1 MTLPYDKNDNDT
13 YTEILGSTPQADVRL
28 HMFRDPTGR
37 YRETD
42 RNGVGIFGNF
52 TSESD
57 AKARDNVLRFAPTK
71 LTGLKLIKTIQL
83 RTLLPMSLV
92 HRYEMGAEKL
102 DHIQSTP
109 IFFDSKLE
117 KFVALMDH
125 RFLRDMSLHELR
137 EDEEYW
143 AKFRRMITAY
153 PAQPVKGEVTSI
165 GLLFDTLDELRKSLM
180 ERAEG
185 TSFQILEMLY
195 KGYRLSQTGG
205 QKVII
210 VQGLSTANSRPK
222 LFDKLKSH
230 DHETHELT
238 SSSYNL
244 EFLIAFQFEQRYY
257 AVTKDGKLDQTK
269 MLVLDK
275 QRGQNPSALDELT
288 DDGDKRQTML
298 ILPYT
303 EEQHQMLL
311 ALSNRLSS
319 FHQEIMNFFKGS
331 EVHQERLDAPLGQ
344 NGHTSLLKQL
354 MWPSRE

>member
-13 YTEILGSTPQADVRL
+13 YTEILGSTPQADVRF

-37 YRETD
+37 FRETD
-42 RNGVGIFGNF
+42 RNGAAIFGNF

-57 AKARDNVLRFAPTK
+57 AKARDNVLRFAPVK
-71 LTGLKLIKTIQL
+71 LTGLKLIKSIQL

-92 HRYEMGAEKL
+92 HRYELGAEKL
-102 DHIQSTP
+102 DHIQNTP

-117 KFVALMDH
+117 KFVVLMDH

-137 EDEEYW
+137 EDEELW
-143 AKFRRMITAY
+143 TKFRKMFTAY
-153 PAQPVKGEVTSI
+153 PAQPVKGEITSI
-165 GLLFDTLDELRKSLM
+165 GLLFDSLDELRKSLTD
-180 ERAEG
+180 RAEG

-210 VQGLSTANSRPK
+210 VRGLSVSNGKPE
-222 LFDKLKSH
+222 LFDNLRIQ

-238 SSSYNL
+238 SSSYCL
-244 EFLIAFQFEQRYY
+244 EFLVAFQFEQRYY
-257 AVTKDGKLDQTK
+257 ALTKDGRLDQTK

-275 QRGQNPSALDELT
+275 RRGQQPSALDEMINPNCKQQAL
-288 DDGDKRQTML
+288 L

-303 EEQHQMLL
+303 EQQHQMLL
-311 ALSNRLSS
+311 ALSNRLNS

-331 EVHQERLDAPLGQ
+331 EMHQERLDAPLGQ

-354 MWPSRE
+354 MGPSGD